1 MSLDKAIKN
10 LKFDK
15 RMVEWNLNN
24 GLLTKE
30 EYEKYVQQLPDLKE
44 QVNLLDL
51 EAETEDTNEPH

>member
-10 LKFDK
+10 LKYDK

-30 EYEKYVQQLPDLKE
+30 ELEKHTQQLPDLKE

-51 EAETEDTNEPH
+51 EADTEDTNEPH